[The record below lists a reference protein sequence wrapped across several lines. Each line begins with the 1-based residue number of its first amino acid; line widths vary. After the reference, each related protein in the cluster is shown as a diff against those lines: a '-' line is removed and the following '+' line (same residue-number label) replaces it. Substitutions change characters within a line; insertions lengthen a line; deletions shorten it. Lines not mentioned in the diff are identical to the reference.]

1 MLTSEQHRCSNEK
14 RNFSAE
20 FKRESA
26 QLVVDQK
33 YTVADAAKAMDV
45 GLSTM
50 TRWVKQLR
58 DERQGKTPKASP
70 ITPEQIEI
78 RKLRKKLQRIEMENE
93 ILKKGGVLRKAVRLR
108 YAFIRDNTCCWPVR
122 LLCRVLDV
130 HPSGFYAWL
139 QQPHSQRHQADLR
152 LTGQIK
158 QFWLESGCVYGYRK
172 IHLDL
177 RDSGQQC
184 GVNRVWRL
192 MKRVGIK
199 AQVGYRSPRAR
210 KGEASIMSPNRLQ
223 RQFNPDAPD
232 ERWVTDITYIR
243 THEGWLYLAVVV
255 ALFSR
260 KIIGWSM
267 QSRMTKDIVLN
278 ALLMAVW
285 RRNPEKQ
292 VLVHSDQGSQ
302 YTSHE
307 WQSFLKSHGLEGSMS
322 RRGNCH
328 DNAVAESFFQLLKR
342 ERIKK
347 KIYGMREEARS
358 DIFDYIEMFYN
369 SKRRHGSSEQMSPT
383 EYENQYYQRLGSV

>member
-1 MLTSEQHRCSNEK
+1 MSGK
-14 RNFSAE
+14 RYPEE
-20 FKRESA
+20 FKTEA
-26 QLVVDQK
+26 VKQVVDRGYSVASVATRLDITTHSLYAWIKKYGPDSSTNKEQSDAQAEIRRLQK
-33 YTVADAAKAMDV
+33 ELKRVT
-45 GLSTM
+45 
-50 TRWVKQLR
+50 
-58 DERQGKTPKASP
+58 DERD
-70 ITPEQIEI
+70 IF
-78 RKLRKKLQRIEMENE
+78 KKSR
-93 ILKKGGVLRKAVRLR
+93 GVLRKAVRLR

-177 RDSGQQC
+177 RDSGQPC

-210 KGEASIMSPNRLQ
+210 KGEASNVSPNRLQ

-255 ALFSR
+255 DLFSR

-285 RRNPEKQ
+285 RRNPQKQ

-347 KIYGMREEARS
+347 KIYGTREEARS

-369 SKRRHGSSEQMSPT
+369 SKRRHGSSDDMSTT

>member
-1 MLTSEQHRCSNEK
+1 MKK

-26 QLVVDQK
+26 QLVVDQN

-58 DERQGKTPKASP
+58 DERQGKIPKASP

-78 RKLRKKLQRIEMENE
+78 RELRKKLQRIEMENE
-93 ILKKGGVLRKAVRLR
+93 ILKKPRGVLRKTVRLR
-108 YAFIRDNTCCWPVR
+108 YAFIRDNARCWPVR

-139 QQPHSQRHQADLR
+139 QQPHSQRHRADLR

-210 KGEASIMSPNRLQ
+210 KGEASIVSPNRLQ

-255 ALFSR
+255 DLFSR

-285 RRNPEKQ
+285 RRNPQKQ

-347 KIYGMREEARS
+347 KIYGTREEARS
-358 DIFDYIEMFYN
+358 DIFDYIEIFYN
-369 SKRRHGSSEQMSPT
+369 SKRRHGSSDQMSPT